1 MIMKKQQ
8 DITKLSLEDLKK
20 EILGLSSQ
28 LVNLKL
34 TNRMA
39 PIENPLRIRSM
50 RKSIARLNTEL
61 SKRNQA

>member
-1 MIMKKQQ
+1 MKKQ
-8 DITKLSLEDLKK
+8 DITKLSIEDLKK
-20 EILGLSSQ
+20 EISSLNNQ

-39 PIENPLRIRSM
+39 PIENPLRIRST

-61 SKRNQA
+61 TKRNQA

>member
-1 MIMKKQQ
+1 MKKQ

-20 EILGLSSQ
+20 EITNLNSQ

-39 PIENPLRIRSM
+39 PIENPLRIRST

-61 SKRNQA
+61 TKRNQA

>member
-1 MIMKKQQ
+1 MKKQ
-8 DITKLSLEDLKK
+8 DITKLSIEDLKK
-20 EILGLSSQ
+20 EISSLNSQ

-39 PIENPLRIRSM
+39 PIENPLRIRST

-61 SKRNQA
+61 TKRNQA

>member
-1 MIMKKQQ
+1 MKKQ
-8 DITKLSLEDLKK
+8 DITKTSIEDLKS
-20 EILGLSSQ
+20 EITNLSSQ

-34 TNRMA
+34 NNRMA

-61 SKRNQA
+61 TKRNQA

>member
-1 MIMKKQQ
+1 MKKQ
-8 DITKLSLEDLKK
+8 DVTKLSLEDLKK
-20 EILGLSSQ
+20 EITNLNSQ

-39 PIENPLRIRSM
+39 PIENPLRIRST

-61 SKRNQA
+61 TKRNQA

>member
-1 MIMKKQQ
+1 MKKQ
-8 DITKLSLEDLKK
+8 DITKLSIEDLKN
-20 EILGLSSQ
+20 EISSLNSQ

-39 PIENPLRIRSM
+39 PIENPLRIRST

-61 SKRNQA
+61 TKRNQA

>member
-1 MIMKKQQ
+1 MKKQ

-20 EILGLSSQ
+20 EILSLNSQ

-34 TNRMA
+34 THKMA
-39 PIENPLRIRSM
+39 PIENPLRIRST

-61 SKRNQA
+61 TKRSNQA

>member
-1 MIMKKQQ
+1 MKKQ
-8 DITKLSLEDLKK
+8 DITKLSIEDLKK
-20 EILGLSSQ
+20 EITNQSSQ

-39 PIENPLRIRSM
+39 PIENPLRIRSI

-61 SKRNQA
+61 TKRNQA